1 MHLILLLVDERP
13 EEVTHFRRVVPA
25 EVLASTSDSTSDSHI
40 RLSRL
45 AIERAK
51 RLVEAGRH
59 VVILLDSL
67 TRLGRASN
75 REMGPGGRTMS
86 GGVDNRALQ
95 FPRQFF
101 GAARNCEGSGSL
113 TILATA
119 LIETGSRMDEVI
131 FQEFKGTGNM
141 ELILDRAIADRRI
154 FPAVDVLKSG
164 TRREELLVPPEE
176 LAKRHLLR
184 RALADLSP
192 VEAAQFLIEKLQKTP
207 SNAVFLGNLVA
218 PSSMAQPPPE
228 IPLAPSRG
236 GDDDEG
242 RAPRL
247 ALVPARAGTWGSAST
262 ATGARP
268 SLVFPTSGG
277 DEWEFEGQGM
287 LDALGHH
294 MDGGKVKLFCVNSV
308 NNQSWYDKGAHP
320 RHRSLRAVA
329 CTTRT
334 SRRRWCPSSTHHCQS
349 PGHRD
354 HHDGRV
360 VRRVPRGQQPAEAP
374 AAVPPLPRALGR
386 LRPAPLHGRRLRRQL
401 LLQQPRRLRREP
413 VRPLVPRAAGAG
425 RHPAGD
431 GQRPLRGLAAEL
443 SALGRPVVARDPAL
457 RGRLGARRR
466 ATTGRTG
473 SASWTSTSRSC
484 TEAARS

>member
-25 EVLASTSDSTSDSHI
+25 EVLASTSDSSSDSHI

-154 FPAVDVLKSG
+154 FPAVTCSSPA
-164 TRREELLVPPEE
+164 RAARSCSCPPEE

-218 PSSMAQPPPE
+218 PSRWRRSDA
-228 IPLAPSRG
+228 A
-236 GDDDEG
+236 
-242 RAPRL
+242 ARL
-247 ALVPARAGTWGSAST
+247 EA
-262 ATGARP
+262 ATR
-268 SLVFPTSGG
+268 
-277 DEWEFEGQGM
+277 
-287 LDALGHH
+287 
-294 MDGGKVKLFCVNSV
+294 
-308 NNQSWYDKGAHP
+308 
-320 RHRSLRAVA
+320 
-329 CTTRT
+329 
-334 SRRRWCPSSTHHCQS
+334 
-349 PGHRD
+349 
-354 HHDGRV
+354 
-360 VRRVPRGQQPAEAP
+360 
-374 AAVPPLPRALGR
+374 PPLGGP
-386 LRPAPLHGRRLRRQL
+386 
-401 LLQQPRRLRREP
+401 
-413 VRPLVPRAAGAG
+413 
-425 RHPAGD
+425 
-431 GQRPLRGLAAEL
+431 
-443 SALGRPVVARDPAL
+443 S
-457 RGRLGARRR
+457 
-466 ATTGRTG
+466 
-473 SASWTSTSRSC
+473 
-484 TEAARS
+484 

>member
-1 MHLILLLVDERP
+1 VRHGRHSRRHRHHRHGPGGPQQGQKGPRDPRQAPIPTEGPTAPIQGVVELTEGAGGYVRQVTQNYLPQRDDVVVPFVIARDNGLRDGTEIEGLARDGGNGRRVLVEVSKAGGMEPEKYRALPHFQDLISINPSEAFELSGEGSEISLRVIDIIAPIGKGQRGLIVSPPKAGKTTLLEHLGKAITQRHPDVHLILLLVDERP

-25 EVLASTSDSTSDSHI
+25 EVLASTSDSSSDSHI
-40 RLSRL
+40 RLARL

-101 GAARNCEGSGSL
+101 GAARCCEGTGSL

-141 ELILDRAIADRRI
+141 ELILDRGIADRRI
-154 FPAVDVLKSG
+154 FPAVDVLRSG

-176 LAKRHLLR
+176 LSKRHLLR

-218 PSSMAQPPPE
+218 PSSMA
-228 IPLAPSRG
+228 
-236 GDDDEG
+236 
-242 RAPRL
+242 
-247 ALVPARAGTWGSAST
+247 
-262 ATGARP
+262 
-268 SLVFPTSGG
+268 
-277 DEWEFEGQGM
+277 
-287 LDALGHH
+287 
-294 MDGGKVKLFCVNSV
+294 
-308 NNQSWYDKGAHP
+308 
-320 RHRSLRAVA
+320 
-329 CTTRT
+329 
-334 SRRRWCPSSTHHCQS
+334 S
-349 PGHRD
+349 P
-354 HHDGRV
+354 
-360 VRRVPRGQQPAEAP
+360 VRRFR
-374 AAVPPLPRALGR
+374 
-386 LRPAPLHGRRLRRQL
+386 
-401 LLQQPRRLRREP
+401 
-413 VRPLVPRAAGAG
+413 
-425 RHPAGD
+425 
-431 GQRPLRGLAAEL
+431 
-443 SALGRPVVARDPAL
+443 
-457 RGRLGARRR
+457 
-466 ATTGRTG
+466 
-473 SASWTSTSRSC
+473 
-484 TEAARS
+484 

>member
-1 MHLILLLVDERP
+1 VAELNEGAGGYVRQAAQNYLPQRDDAVVPFVIARDFGLRDGTEIEGLTRDGGNGRRVLVEISKASGLAPEEYRALPHFQDLVSVNPDKAFALSGENSELSLRVIDLIAPIGRGQRGLIVSPPKAGKTTLLEHLGKSIASRHPDVHLILLLIDERP

-25 EVLASTSDSTSDSHI
+25 EVLASTSDSAADSHM
-40 RLSRL
+40 RLARL

-51 RLVEAGRH
+51 RLVEARKH

-176 LAKRHLLR
+176 LQKRHLLR

-192 VEAAQFLIEKLQKTP
+192 IEATQFLIEKLQKTP

-218 PSSMAQPPPE
+218 PS
-228 IPLAPSRG
+228 
-236 GDDDEG
+236 
-242 RAPRL
+242 
-247 ALVPARAGTWGSAST
+247 
-262 ATGARP
+262 
-268 SLVFPTSGG
+268 PTS
-277 DEWEFEGQGM
+277 
-287 LDALGHH
+287 
-294 MDGGKVKLFCVNSV
+294 
-308 NNQSWYDKGAHP
+308 
-320 RHRSLRAVA
+320 VA
-329 CTTRT
+329 
-334 SRRRWCPSSTHHCQS
+334 
-349 PGHRD
+349 
-354 HHDGRV
+354 
-360 VRRVPRGQQPAEAP
+360 
-374 AAVPPLPRALGR
+374 
-386 LRPAPLHGRRLRRQL
+386 
-401 LLQQPRRLRREP
+401 
-413 VRPLVPRAAGAG
+413 
-425 RHPAGD
+425 
-431 GQRPLRGLAAEL
+431 
-443 SALGRPVVARDPAL
+443 
-457 RGRLGARRR
+457 ARRFR
-466 ATTGRTG
+466 
-473 SASWTSTSRSC
+473 
-484 TEAARS
+484 

>member
-1 MHLILLLVDERP
+1 VVELADGAGGFVRQVAQNYLPFRDDVVVPYVIARDSGLRDGTEIEGLARDGGNGRRVLVEVTQAGGMELAKYRALPHFQDLVSINPSEAFHLSGEGSEISLRVIDIIAPVGKGQRGLIVSPPKAGKTTLLEHLGKAIVQRHPEVHLILLLVDERP

-25 EVLASTSDSTSDSHI
+25 EVLASTPDSSSDSHI

-154 FPAVDVLKSG
+154 FPAVDVLRSG

-176 LAKRHLLR
+176 LVKRHLLR

-192 VEAAQFLIEKLQKTP
+192 VEAAQFLIDKLSKTP

-218 PSSMAQPPPE
+218 PSSMAQP
-228 IPLAPSRG
+228 
-236 GDDDEG
+236 
-242 RAPRL
+242 
-247 ALVPARAGTWGSAST
+247 
-262 ATGARP
+262 
-268 SLVFPTSGG
+268 
-277 DEWEFEGQGM
+277 
-287 LDALGHH
+287 
-294 MDGGKVKLFCVNSV
+294 
-308 NNQSWYDKGAHP
+308 
-320 RHRSLRAVA
+320 
-329 CTTRT
+329 
-334 SRRRWCPSSTHHCQS
+334 
-349 PGHRD
+349 
-354 HHDGRV
+354 
-360 VRRVPRGQQPAEAP
+360 VRRFR
-374 AAVPPLPRALGR
+374 
-386 LRPAPLHGRRLRRQL
+386 
-401 LLQQPRRLRREP
+401 
-413 VRPLVPRAAGAG
+413 
-425 RHPAGD
+425 
-431 GQRPLRGLAAEL
+431 
-443 SALGRPVVARDPAL
+443 
-457 RGRLGARRR
+457 
-466 ATTGRTG
+466 
-473 SASWTSTSRSC
+473 
-484 TEAARS
+484 